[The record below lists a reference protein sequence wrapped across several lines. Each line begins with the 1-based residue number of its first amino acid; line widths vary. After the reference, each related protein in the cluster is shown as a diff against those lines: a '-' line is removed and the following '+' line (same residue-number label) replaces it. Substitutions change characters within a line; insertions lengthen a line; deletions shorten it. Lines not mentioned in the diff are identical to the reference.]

1 MMKLL
6 AVSIAL
12 AALVG
17 ASAKAADTSMLKTPV
32 PNEPPFAVYNWTGFY
47 IGIQGGGGWARVEQ
61 TDARP
66 FGSDPYF
73 ATGATIGGT
82 IGVNMQSGQIVLG
95 LEGDGAA
102 SWIEES
108 SVGTSPFFGNCGG
121 APPRCFANLQAL
133 ATLRGRAGLAMDN
146 ILPYLTGGLA
156 VGSLHGEEGDVAANG
171 AFGAG
176 TTTVV
181 GWTAGVGIEA
191 MFNQNWS
198 AKAEYL
204 YVDFGKRAIFNDNVG
219 GVIVPES
226 LRLTAN
232 LLRVGLNYRFGY

>member
-1 MMKLL
+1 MTKLL

-12 AALVG
+12 AALMG

-47 IGIQGGGGWARVEQ
+47 IGIQGGGGWARAEQ

-82 IGVNMQSGQIVLG
+82 VGVNMQSGQIVLG

-108 SVGTSPFFGNCGG
+108 SVGTSPFFGNC
-121 APPRCFANLQAL
+121 
-133 ATLRGRAGLAMDN
+133 
-146 ILPYLTGGLA
+146 
-156 VGSLHGEEGDVAANG
+156 
-171 AFGAG
+171 
-176 TTTVV
+176 
-181 GWTAGVGIEA
+181 
-191 MFNQNWS
+191 
-198 AKAEYL
+198 
-204 YVDFGKRAIFNDNVG
+204 
-219 GVIVPES
+219 
-226 LRLTAN
+226 
-232 LLRVGLNYRFGY
+232 

>member
-1 MMKLL
+1 MTKLL

-61 TDARP
+61 ADARP
-66 FGSDPYF
+66 FDSDPYF
-73 ATGATIGGT
+73 ATGATIGGRM
-82 IGVNMQSGQIVLG
+82 GVNMQSGQIVLG
-95 LEGDGAA
+95 LEADGAA

-133 ATLRGRAGLAMDN
+133 ATLRGRAGLAVDN
-146 ILPYLTGGLA
+146 VLPYVTGGLA

-176 TTTVV
+176 SPVSGSRRCLIRIGRPRRNIST
-181 GWTAGVGIEA
+181 WI
-191 MFNQNWS
+191 S
-198 AKAEYL
+198 ANARY
-204 YVDFGKRAIFNDNVG
+204 
-219 GVIVPES
+219 S
-226 LRLTAN
+226 
-232 LLRVGLNYRFGY
+232 